1 MFISKGEFMDKKYIS
16 VLNEII
22 TTYQWWGIDLTSMLD
37 NIKRT
42 DKTAYDAFYGV
53 YEEKDNEYVLR
64 KLKSRKLFL
73 DQLYRMIPRQDV
85 SYVRIN
91 TIPLVRDYDF
101 IRVTDEFQQ
110 STYDYALAI
119 MLLSQ
124 DFLFKNT
131 NSNTEVVV
139 NKYMK
144 KNFDTKESENSLM
157 LSGYN
162 QRLSCNIS
170 SNLKGNMEASIVIP
184 GQAIV
189 EYNAYKEKPYSR
201 VRK

>member
-1 MFISKGEFMDKKYIS
+1 MDKKYIS

-53 YEEKDNEYVLR
+53 YEEKDNEYVLK

-119 MLLSQ
+119 ILLSQ
-124 DFLFKNT
+124 DFLFKNI
-131 NSNTEVVV
+131 NSNVEVVV
-139 NKYMK
+139 NKYLR
-144 KNFDTKESENSLM
+144 KNFDTKERENSLM

-162 QRLSCNIS
+162 HRLSCNIF

>member
-1 MFISKGEFMDKKYIS
+1 MFINKGEFMDKKYIS

-42 DKTAYDAFYGV
+42 DKTAYDAFYDV

-73 DQLYRMIPRQDV
+73 DQLYRMIPKQDV

-124 DFLFKNT
+124 DFLFKNI
-131 NSNTEVVV
+131 NSNAEVVA

-144 KNFDTKESENSLM
+144 KNFDTKERENSLM

-162 QRLSCNIS
+162 YRLSCNIS

-201 VRK
+201 IRK

>member
-1 MFISKGEFMDKKYIS
+1 MDKKYIS

-139 NKYMK
+139 NKYMR
-144 KNFDTKESENSLM
+144 KNFDTKERENSLM

-170 SNLKGNMEASIVIP
+170 SNLKCNMEASIVIP

>member
-1 MFISKGEFMDKKYIS
+1 MDKKYIS

-85 SYVRIN
+85 SFVRIN

-131 NSNTEVVV
+131 NSNAEVVV
-139 NKYMK
+139 NKYLR
-144 KNFDTKESENSLM
+144 KNFDTKERENSLM

-162 QRLSCNIS
+162 YRLSCNIS

>member
-1 MFISKGEFMDKKYIS
+1 MDKKYIS

-53 YEEKDNEYVLR
+53 YEEKDKEYVLR

-124 DFLFKNT
+124 DFLFKNI

-144 KNFDTKESENSLM
+144 NNFDTKKRENSLM

-162 QRLSCNIS
+162 HRLSCNIS

>member
-131 NSNTEVVV
+131 NSNAEVVV

-144 KNFDTKESENSLM
+144 KNFDTKKRENSLM

-162 QRLSCNIS
+162 HRLSCNIS
-170 SNLKGNMEASIVIP
+170 SNLKDNMEASIVIP

>member
-1 MFISKGEFMDKKYIS
+1 MDKKYIS

-42 DKTAYDAFYGV
+42 DKTAYDAFYDV

-73 DQLYRMIPRQDV
+73 DQLYRMIPKQDV

-124 DFLFKNT
+124 DFLFKNI
-131 NSNTEVVV
+131 NSNAEVVA

-144 KNFDTKESENSLM
+144 KNFDTKERENSLM

-162 QRLSCNIS
+162 YRLSCNIS

-201 VRK
+201 IRK